1 MISRI
6 HLSLPNAYKLM
17 CFDRNIDGNRDVKFL
32 ECDYLLEQQ
41 CLKLTLVIPGNSTIL
56 RLFKFSAGTRIS
68 GFIFASKN
76 VERSKRM

>member
-1 MISRI
+1 MHTSLCVLIEISMEI
-6 HLSLPNAYKLM
+6 S
-17 CFDRNIDGNRDVKFL
+17 RDVKIL

-76 VERSKRM
+76 VERSRRM